1 MINIEGVQHI
11 IAPKAIQPAE
21 TIHPAEAQ
29 TGAMG
34 VSDVVEISTGAIL
47 ASKVQDIP
55 EIRTELV
62 ERVKAEIAAG
72 AYETPERIDAA
83 ISRLIDEMF
92 PFS

>member
-21 TIHPAEAQ
+21 TIYPAEAQ

-83 ISRLIDEMF
+83 VSRLIDEMF